1 MKKWNDLASLGLL
14 DDVTDNAPPAR
25 AWEELTRSATKPQ
38 TAPKIVT
45 PAAPARQAQRPASQV
60 PAARRVFSSTP
71 TLRQMM
77 HDYNKR
83 TSTHAP
89 IKALDPEIAY
99 DEFMFEK
106 VDLIQFPN
114 IPGKILRPSRAR
126 DADS

>member
-25 AWEELTRSATKPQ
+25 AWEELTRSATRPII
-38 TAPKIVT
+38 APKVIQPV
-45 PAAPARQAQRPASQV
+45 AAKANPRSTAKV

-77 HDYNKR
+77 HDYNRR
-83 TSTHAP
+83 TSTQSP
-89 IKALDPEIAY
+89 IKALDPEVGDY
-99 DEFMFEK
+99 EFQFEK
-106 VDLIQFPN
+106 VDLLEFPT
-114 IPGKILRPSRAR
+114 IPGKILRPSRTP